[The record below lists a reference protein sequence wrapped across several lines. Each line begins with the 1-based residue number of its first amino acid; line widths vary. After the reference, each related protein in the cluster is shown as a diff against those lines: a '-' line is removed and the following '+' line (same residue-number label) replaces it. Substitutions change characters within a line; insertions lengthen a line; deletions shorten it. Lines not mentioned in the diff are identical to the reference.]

1 MGASERISTGV
12 WGVGASERISTGGEH
27 GKGAM
32 GGLCSSAQGG
42 CTSAS
47 EGVSTT
53 MGGLCSGAKG
63 GCTSASEGI
72 STTMGE
78 GHDDGAVGGCC

>member
-1 MGASERISTGV
+1 
-12 WGVGASERISTGGEH
+12 
-27 GKGAM
+27 
-32 GGLCSSAQGG
+32 
-42 CTSAS
+42 
-47 EGVSTT
+47 